1 MSQARFWKSGPS
13 ARASGQWPHPRQLT
27 SALRSAAPALLF
39 GLRLWAA
46 VCLALYIAF
55 WLQLDNASW
64 AGTSAAIVCQ
74 PNLGASLRKGWF
86 RMVGTG
92 VGATA
97 IVVLTACFPQD
108 RIGFLLGLAV
118 WGGACGLMVTL
129 LRNFA
134 AYSAALAGYTA
145 AIIASDE
152 LGATGGANGDVFMLA
167 VTRASEICI
176 GIVCAGVVL
185 AGTDFGGARRRLAAQ
200 LAAISAE
207 IAERLAGTFLLAGP
221 EQSTTRPVRRDLV
234 RRVIALDPVI
244 DQALGES
251 SDLRPHSP
259 ILQTAVGGLFAAL
272 SGWRMVAVHL
282 ERLPSNQGRREAD
295 IVLGNIPQELR
306 SVPTEGEA
314 KSRAIDPSSARRA
327 CAAAARALTALPNRT
342 PSLHLLADQTA
353 RALIG
358 IRRALDGL
366 LLLAHPARSIPV
378 SGSMRLYVPDLLPS
392 LLDGARVFVTIGA
405 VELFWIVTEWPN
417 GPQALVFATIGVILF
432 AQRADQAYAT
442 VMSFMVGVALS
453 AVFAAIVEFAVLPG
467 VATFAGF
474 SLAIGLVLVP
484 AGALMVQP
492 WQTVIFVAMTANFI
506 PLLAPAN
513 QMSYDTQQFYNSA
526 LAIVAGV
533 GVAAL
538 SFRLL
543 PPLSPALRTRR
554 LLALTLR
561 DLRRLTKGPISR
573 MAYLWEGRVYS
584 RLSALPEQAEP
595 LQRAQLMAAL
605 SVGTVIIRLR
615 RVAHRFD
622 QDVEL
627 DAVLDAVV
635 KGNSSAAAERLACL
649 DQRLSALPNT
659 RPGARARLRARSSI
673 LAMSEALAQHAA
685 YFNSGAAR

>member
-1 MSQARFWKSGPS
+1 MSRAGLWATDPAQAYRAVAGALCS
-13 ARASGQWPHPRQLT
+13 AG
-27 SALRSAAPALLF
+27 PALLF

-55 WLQLDNASW
+55 WLELDNAYW
-64 AGTSAAIVCQ
+64 AGTSAAVVCQ
-74 PNLGASLRKGWF
+74 PRLGASLRKGSF
-86 RMVGTG
+86 RMIGT
-92 VGATA
+92 VLGAVA
-97 IVVLTACFPQD
+97 IVVLTACFPQS
-108 RIGFLLGLAV
+108 RIGFLIGLAV
-118 WGGACGLMVTL
+118 WGAICGFIATL

-134 AYSAALAGYTA
+134 SYSAALAGYTA
-145 AIIASDE
+145 AIIANDE

-167 VTRASEICI
+167 ITRASEICI

-185 AGTDFGGARRRLAAQ
+185 AGTDFGGARRRLAVQFAG
-200 LAAISAE
+200 LAAE
-207 IAERLAGTFLLAGP
+207 ITGRLAGTFALAGP
-221 EQSTTRPVRRDLV
+221 ELSETRPVRRDLV
-234 RRVIALDPVI
+234 RRVIALDPII

-282 ERLPSNQGRREAD
+282 ERLPSKQGRREAD
-295 IVLGNIPQELR
+295 IVFGNMPQELR
-306 SVPTEGEA
+306 SVPTEGQA
-314 KSRAIDPSSARRA
+314 KSWAIDPSGARRA
-327 CAAAARALTALPNRT
+327 CAAAARALTALPNPT
-342 PSLHLLADQTA
+342 PSLRLLADQTA

-366 LLLAHPARSIPV
+366 LLLADPARSIPV
-378 SGSMRLYVPDLLPS
+378 SGSTRLHVPDLLPS

-442 VMSFMVGVALS
+442 LMSFMVGTGLTA
-453 AVFAAIVEFAVLPG
+453 AFAAIVEFAILPN
-467 VATFAGF
+467 VTTFAGF

-484 AGALMVQP
+484 GGALMAQP
-492 WQTVIFVAMTANFI
+492 WQMVIFIAMTANFI

-513 QMSYDTQQFYNSA
+513 QMSYNPQQFYNAA
-526 LAIVAGV
+526 LAIVAGA

-538 SFRLL
+538 AFRLL
-543 PPLSPALRTRR
+543 PPLSPALRSRR

-561 DLRRLTKGPISR
+561 DLRHLTTGPIQR
-573 MAYLWEGRVYS
+573 TANAWEGLAYS
-584 RLSALPEQAEP
+584 RLSALPKQAEP
-595 LQRAQLMAAL
+595 LQRAQLVAAL
-605 SVGTVIIRLR
+605 SVGTEIIRLR

-627 DAVLDAVV
+627 DAALDALAR
-635 KGNSSAAAERLACL
+635 GDSAVATERFARLDKRLA
-649 DQRLSALPNT
+649 ALPRS
-659 RPGARARLRARSSI
+659 RPGARVRLRARGSI
-673 LAMSEALAQHAA
+673 LAMSEALTQHAA
-685 YFNSGAAR
+685 YFDSGEAR

>member
-1 MSQARFWKSGPS
+1 MSRAGLWATDPAQAYRAVAGALCS
-13 ARASGQWPHPRQLT
+13 AG
-27 SALRSAAPALLF
+27 PALLF

-55 WLQLDNASW
+55 WLQLDNAYW
-64 AGTSAAIVCQ
+64 AGTSAAVVCQ
-74 PNLGASLRKGWF
+74 PRLGASLRKGSF
-86 RMVGTG
+86 RMIGT
-92 VGATA
+92 VLGAVA
-97 IVVLTACFPQD
+97 IVVLTACFPQS
-108 RIGFLLGLAV
+108 RIGFLIGLAL
-118 WGGACGLMVTL
+118 WGAICGFIATL

-134 AYSAALAGYTA
+134 SYAAALAGYTA
-145 AIIASDE
+145 AIIANDE

-176 GIVCAGVVL
+176 GIACAGVVL
-185 AGTDFGGARRRLAAQ
+185 AGTDFGGARRRLAVQFAG
-200 LAAISAE
+200 LAAE
-207 IAERLAGTFLLAGP
+207 ITGRLAGTFALAGP
-221 EQSTTRPVRRDLV
+221 ELSETRPIRRDLV
-234 RRVIALDPVI
+234 RRVIALDPII

-295 IVLGNIPQELR
+295 IVLGNMQELR
-306 SVPTEGEA
+306 SVATEGHA
-314 KSRAIDPSSARRA
+314 KSWAIDPSGARRA
-327 CAAAARALTALPNRT
+327 CAAAARALTALPNPT
-342 PSLHLLADQTA
+342 PSLRLLADQTA

-366 LLLAHPARSIPV
+366 LLLADPARSVPV
-378 SGSMRLYVPDLLPS
+378 SRSMRLHVPDLLPS

-442 VMSFMVGVALS
+442 LMSFMVGTGLTA
-453 AVFAAIVEFAVLPG
+453 AFAAIVGFAILPN
-467 VATFAGF
+467 VTTFAGF

-484 AGALMVQP
+484 GGALMAQP

-513 QMSYDTQQFYNSA
+513 QMSYDPQQFYNAA
-526 LAIVAGV
+526 LAIVAGA

-538 SFRLL
+538 AFRLL
-543 PPLSPALRTRR
+543 PPLSPALRSRR

-561 DLRRLTKGPISR
+561 DLRRLTTGPIPR
-573 MAYLWEGRVYS
+573 TANAWEGLVYS

-595 LQRAQLMAAL
+595 LQRAQLVAAL
-605 SVGTVIIRLR
+605 SVGTEIIRLR
-615 RVAHRFD
+615 RIAHRFD

-627 DAVLDAVV
+627 DAALDAVA
-635 KGNSSAAAERLACL
+635 KGNSSAAAERLARL
-649 DQRLSALPNT
+649 DGMLAVLPST

-685 YFNSGAAR
+685 YFDSGVGR